1 MKIQYTLQDVS
12 FEWDGKKA
20 TTNFRKKKQKEK
32 CMKTNK
38 IAQRLQKNRPMT
50 MVSIRIPNDVIE
62 DLKRVAPMLGFS
74 GYQALIKAYI
84 GQGLRAD
91 LERLESSVEVSALIK
106 SLREKGV
113 KEEIISSAM
122 AEAQSST

>member
-1 MKIQYTLQDVS
+1 MKI
-12 FEWDGKKA
+12 
-20 TTNFRKKKQKEK
+20 
-32 CMKTNK
+32 NK
-38 IAQRLQKNRPMT
+38 IARRLQKDRPMT

-91 LERLESSVEVSALIK
+91 LERLENSVEVSALIE
-106 SLREKGV
+106 SLQKKGV

-122 AEAQSST
+122 AEVQSSA

>member
-1 MKIQYTLQDVS
+1 
-12 FEWDGKKA
+12 
-20 TTNFRKKKQKEK
+20 
-32 CMKTNK
+32 MKTNK

-50 MVSIRIPNDVIE
+50 MVSIRIPADVIE

-74 GYQALIKAYI
+74 GYQVLIKAYI

-106 SLREKGV
+106 SLRKKGV

>member
-1 MKIQYTLQDVS
+1 MKI
-12 FEWDGKKA
+12 
-20 TTNFRKKKQKEK
+20 
-32 CMKTNK
+32 NK
-38 IAQRLQKNRPMT
+38 IARRLQKDRPMT
-50 MVSIRIPNDVIE
+50 MVSIRIPTDVIE

-91 LERLESSVEVSALIK
+91 LERLENSVEVSALIE
-106 SLREKGV
+106 SLRKKGV

-122 AEAQSST
+122 AEVQSSA

>member
-1 MKIQYTLQDVS
+1 
-12 FEWDGKKA
+12 
-20 TTNFRKKKQKEK
+20 
-32 CMKTNK
+32 MKTNK
-38 IAQRLQKNRPMT
+38 VVQRLQKNRPMT

-74 GYQALIKAYI
+74 GYQALVKAYV

-91 LERLESSVEVSALIK
+91 LERLEGSVEVSVLIER
-106 SLREKGV
+106 LRKKGV

-122 AEAQSST
+122 AEAQSSA

>member
-1 MKIQYTLQDVS
+1 
-12 FEWDGKKA
+12 
-20 TTNFRKKKQKEK
+20 
-32 CMKTNK
+32 MKTNK
-38 IAQRLQKNRPMT
+38 SVQRLQKDRPMT
-50 MVSIRIPNDVIE
+50 MVSIRIPDDVIE

-91 LERLESSVEVSALIK
+91 LERLESSIEVSVLIK
-106 SLREKGV
+106 SLRKKGV

-122 AEAQSST
+122 AEAQSSK

>member
-1 MKIQYTLQDVS
+1 
-12 FEWDGKKA
+12 
-20 TTNFRKKKQKEK
+20 
-32 CMKTNK
+32 MKTNK

-91 LERLESSVEVSALIK
+91 LERLESSVEVSALIER
-106 SLREKGV
+106 LRKKGV